1 MSSVCISNCL
11 NDAKDPKKPM
21 RATYMNLY
29 KWPGSAAEFLRS
41 RTSSVPSSMDYCRP
55 SVRVID
61 SISCRQMYLRSY
73 RFSKKETVPEKTMKC
88 FGKVKE
94 KMGHGGRK
102 KKKSSQRR
110 VRVVIKRKC
119 LVWRK
124 VKVVLFRVFN
134 RLLSCYASVDVLDQ
148 RNV

>member
-1 MSSVCISNCL
+1 M
-11 NDAKDPKKPM
+11 
-21 RATYMNLY
+21 
-29 KWPGSAAEFLRS
+29 
-41 RTSSVPSSMDYCRP
+41 
-55 SVRVID
+55 
-61 SISCRQMYLRSY
+61 
-73 RFSKKETVPEKTMKC
+73 PEKTMKC

-94 KMGHGGRK
+94 KMGHGGRRRK
-102 KKKSSQRR
+102 KKKKQKSSQRR

-119 LVWRK
+119 LVWGK